1 MLAQG
6 FYPDVI
12 QGLLLCA
19 LYIFCNG
26 KLDLKILQYVTAKHL
41 LLTNHLTILT
51 AQTIFVKDTPQSRL
65 SSAVIYLLI
74 PVTPYSNIRVDCF
87 LTPVK

>member
-26 KLDLKILQYVTAKHL
+26 KLDLKIL
-41 LLTNHLTILT
+41 LTNHLTILT
-51 AQTIFVKDTPQSRL
+51 AQTIFVKDTPQSH
-65 SSAVIYLLI
+65 VYH
-74 PVTPYSNIRVDCF
+74 VQ
-87 LTPVK
+87 